1 METEQALEQAAR
13 WQQLLCR
20 LESVETAHVV
30 FAPDGSPAEVHV
42 LARAGKNAKAVA
54 RDVQSALC
62 AGFGVEVDHKIIS
75 VAQLHPALAPAAG
88 MRLAF
93 FGMEVHTQGRALE
106 AGVTLAGFG
115 QCRTGRA
122 RGSTLP
128 FSRRQ
133 CIAQAT
139 LEAGHAFTG
148 EAARYELRAVDCAE
162 LSGKG
167 VTVAQVLSLTGGKDL
182 LGSAYTQ
189 PDADAAVVR
198 SVLDAVNRQLS
209 FLPQP
214 TGRPGPG

>member
-133 CIAQAT
+133 CIAQST
-139 LEAGHAFTG
+139 
-148 EAARYELRAVDCAE
+148 AR
-162 LSGKG
+162 S
-167 VTVAQVLSLTGGKDL
+167 S
-182 LGSAYTQ
+182 
-189 PDADAAVVR
+189 
-198 SVLDAVNRQLS
+198 
-209 FLPQP
+209 
-214 TGRPGPG
+214 

>member
-1 METEQALEQAAR
+1 M
-13 WQQLLCR
+13 
-20 LESVETAHVV
+20 ETAHVV

-88 MRLAF
+88 IRLAF

-106 AGVTLAGFG
+106 AGVTP
-115 QCRTGRA
+115 GRLRAVPHRPGA
-122 RGSTLP
+122 RQHPAL
-128 FSRRQ
+128 SRRQ

-139 LEAGHAFTG
+139 LEAVHAFTG
-148 EAARYELRAVDCAE
+148 EAARYELHAVDCAE

-182 LGSAYTQ
+182 LGAPTPSRMPT
-189 PDADAAVVR
+189 PRWCAACWTR
-198 SVLDAVNRQLS
+198 
-209 FLPQP
+209 
-214 TGRPGPG
+214 